1 MRRLLYVAT
10 ALAVVAIGSTGGVAH
25 AATPVEVDRFDF
37 DQRAMCDITE
47 KWTER
52 LLETHE
58 HGTWAEMDLELSDAD
73 LVRLGLPTSAVL
85 RAQRYERPTLVTKDG
100 RTFDVPLT
108 ELEAEMQR
116 SINAAGGPSLVT
128 WAGTG
133 CFGIRPGSF
142 YLIITDESIALCS
155 LAHLYGS
162 AISTAGHCG
171 RTGDTATVIAGL
183 GNRADATGV
192 ILLDFG
198 TFGAS
203 HDNGLGNDYATIGI
217 NSDLM
222 GLVTPTMCFWGGPRG
237 VYTKTGEVVGVD
249 TRGNNGPSVSLTP
262 DPMLAQTIVHYGHG
276 AGVGAGGTPRVAEA
290 IAWGTDHFMFSGAIA
305 PGDSGSGANT
315 LLGDTV
321 GANMQAAGIITHIWV
336 DPLMR
341 DGIGIMGG
349 TRATKVG
356 TPTDGQILP
365 YPIPIQGLP

>member
-1 MRRLLYVAT
+1 MRRFQFLAT
-10 ALAVVAIGSTGGVAH
+10 VVVAIVVGSLGGVAH
-25 AATPVEVDRFDF
+25 ASDAVEVSQFEFDGK
-37 DQRAMCDITE
+37 AMCEINERWTE
-47 KWTER
+47 K

-58 HGTWAEMDLELSDAD
+58 HGTWAEMKLELTDRD
-73 LVRLGLPTSAVL
+73 LASLGLPSSDVL
-85 RAQRYERPTLVTKDG
+85 RAQRYPQPTLVTKDG
-100 RTFDVPLT
+100 RTFDVPLA
-108 ELEAEMQR
+108 ELEREMQA
-116 SINAAGGPSLVT
+116 SINLAGGPSLVT

-142 YLIITDESIALCS
+142 YLIIDGGSISLCS

-171 RTGDTATVIAGL
+171 QTGSTATVIAAL
-183 GNRADATGV
+183 GNRPDATGV
-192 ILLDFG
+192 VLLDFG
-198 TFGAS
+198 TFGSS
-203 HDNGLGNDYATIGI
+203 HDNGLGDDYATIGI

-237 VYTKTGEVVGVD
+237 VYAKTGDVAAID
-249 TRGNNGPSVSLTP
+249 ARNGSVSVNP
-262 DPMLAQTIVHYGHG
+262 DPLLAQTIVHYGHG

-290 IAWGTDHFMFSGAIA
+290 IAWRPDHFMFSGAIA

-349 TRATKVG
+349 TRATKLG
-356 TPTDGQILP
+356 TPTSGQIVP
-365 YPIPIQGLP
+365 YPIPISGLP